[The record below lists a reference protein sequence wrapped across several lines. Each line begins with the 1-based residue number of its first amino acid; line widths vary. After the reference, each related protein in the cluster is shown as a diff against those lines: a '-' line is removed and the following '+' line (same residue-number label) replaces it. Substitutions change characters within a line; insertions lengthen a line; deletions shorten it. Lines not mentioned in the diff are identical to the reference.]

1 MAEPGRRVSN
11 NGMDAS
17 NSLLNGL
24 LAARHAQDRVRTI
37 LGLVSAFR
45 AHRRHAEHTS

>member
-1 MAEPGRRVSN
+1 MPQPGRRVSN

-24 LAARHAQDRVRTI
+24 LAAGHAQDRVRAI

-45 AHRRHAEHTS
+45 ARRRNHIAT